1 MLGREP
7 SEQGEGLSTNCLG
20 QPSRPDRGGEFLILK
35 LGQESRR
42 QDRRS
47 SEWTGTQEVRC
58 ADVKEQK
65 MLRGQQRGGL
75 G

>member
-20 QPSRPDRGGEFLILK
+20 QPSRPDRAGEFPVLK

-42 QDRRS
+42 
-47 SEWTGTQEVRC
+47 GQEVFRADKDTGGQVRRC
-58 ADVKEQK
+58 ERAEDAEGPAK
-65 MLRGQQRGGL
+65 GGL